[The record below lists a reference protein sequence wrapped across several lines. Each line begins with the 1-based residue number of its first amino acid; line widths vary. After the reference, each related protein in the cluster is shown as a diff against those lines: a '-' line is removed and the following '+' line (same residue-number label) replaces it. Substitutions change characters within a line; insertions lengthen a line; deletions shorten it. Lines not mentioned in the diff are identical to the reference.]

1 MEKQLNFFSERGIT
15 ISLNITRFPEE
26 YKTNPKLIVKASNY
40 LVSNHKKIKER
51 IDMVKLISD
60 VFYFFDRSRQYTYA
74 EEIADCLF
82 RYNGTLLYITFI
94 EEKKEPTIKIE
105 KTSVYNDKQNV
116 HNSKINKTVIQATE
130 NLYEKYKNLFI
141 LSENEK
147 DNFEYKIEIIKNIEK
162 YLIENYTDKKEVVKY
177 VLNYISESSSS
188 FGNNIKLQDIFISVW
203 FFILENKD
211 KKELEKR
218 LIQEL
223 SEMKGQCATGHVS
236 RLINV
241 FQGFTEDKNL
251 QIQIS
256 NIDQYNSIV
265 KNYLQ
270 KNKINT

>member
-94 EEKKEPTIKIE
+94 EEKKEATIKIE

-116 HNSKINKTVIQATE
+116 HN
-130 NLYEKYKNLFI
+130 
-141 LSENEK
+141 
-147 DNFEYKIEIIKNIEK
+147 
-162 YLIENYTDKKEVVKY
+162 
-177 VLNYISESSSS
+177 
-188 FGNNIKLQDIFISVW
+188 
-203 FFILENKD
+203 
-211 KKELEKR
+211 
-218 LIQEL
+218 
-223 SEMKGQCATGHVS
+223 
-236 RLINV
+236 
-241 FQGFTEDKNL
+241 
-251 QIQIS
+251 
-256 NIDQYNSIV
+256 
-265 KNYLQ
+265 
-270 KNKINT
+270 